1 MSLPNHLLIIE
12 ESVETSFS
20 ILEALHFVK
29 ETADTSELESL
40 KGSLLTLLTQT
51 QRQLSQARRSIRI
64 LNGHDWTLNPHDS
77 DGGKNQLCDKKEQK
91 VSHET
96 VRLSFL
102 VSQTSHVHGLFYLTI
117 CERPET

>member
-29 ETADTSELESL
+29 ETADTSELETL

-64 LNGHDWTLNPHDS
+64 LNGHHWTLNPHVS
-77 DGGKNQLCDKKEQK
+77 DGGKNQL
-91 VSHET
+91 
-96 VRLSFL
+96 
-102 VSQTSHVHGLFYLTI
+102 
-117 CERPET
+117 